1 MRKVFIFLF
10 IFLILSG
17 CTNNPLSKKEISQIT
32 FSSVAGYLGYQLSD
46 ADFLS
51 TLISSS
57 AGYILGDYI
66 GEYLEQNDYYYYK
79 QELLAT
85 LDYNEIGASG
95 YWKNNKSQNEGVI
108 IVKDYFK
115 TPNCRLIEHIYV
127 VNNKTKNY
135 YDTACRLD
143 DGRWS
148 TIK

>member
-1 MRKVFIFLF
+1 MKNFFFSSLLV
-10 IFLILSG
+10 LILIS
-17 CTNNPLSKKEISQIT
+17 CTNNPLSKKEVSQLT
-32 FSSVAGYLGYQLSD
+32 FSSAAGYLGYKLSD

-51 TLISSS
+51 TLISSG

-79 QELLAT
+79 QELLAI

-108 IVKDYFK
+108 IIKDYFK

-127 VNNKTKNY
+127 VNKKQKNY
-135 YDTACRLD
+135 LDTACRLD
-143 DGRWS
+143 DGRWA

>member
-1 MRKVFIFLF
+1 MIKKLTIISFLLVF
-10 IFLILSG
+10 SS
-17 CTNNPLSKKEISQIT
+17 CTNNPLSKREISQIT
-32 FSSVAGYLGYQLSD
+32 FSSVAGYLGYRLSD

-51 TLISSS
+51 TLITSG
-57 AGYILGDYI
+57 AGYLLGDYI

-108 IVKDYFK
+108 VVRDYFK
-115 TPNCRLIEHIYV
+115 TPNCRLIEHVYI
-127 VNNKTKNY
+127 VNKKPKNY
-135 YDTACRLD
+135 FDTACRLD